1 MRLSTAVGPPS
12 RLGRASA
19 QYALSTQ
26 PDALPSLER
35 GRSSLGAADVVTA
48 ARGYAAEQAREA
60 GLADLADDLA
70 LVTSELVSNALFHG
84 GGCRGVVVSVIGD
97 GVRVEVRDNNHLP
110 PVFGHASESSLT
122 GRGVRMVAGLSARW
136 GVDLEPVGK
145 VVWAEVTG
153 EVRSIDPGL
162 DADALL
168 AMWGDDGE
176 EEGDGAARL
185 HVELGDVPTALL
197 LAAKGH
203 VDNVVREFALAA
215 AGASTGVTGGMPLH
229 LADLLDAVDAFAEA
243 RLAVKRQ
250 ALEAVSRGEPTTR
263 LALDLSPD
271 AAAAAERYLHA
282 LDEVDAYC
290 RAMRM
295 LTLETPPQH
304 RVFRHWYIGELVA
317 QLREAAAGR
326 TAPPPQSFQERLLA
340 ELDRVAAAQRVSER
354 AARLYSV
361 AAALATAATP
371 EDVAAAVLNEGVAA
385 LQAAAGGLL
394 LATDD
399 DHLELPGAVGYDD
412 EVVARLRNESRD
424 AELPAA
430 VALRTGEPV
439 WLESR
444 VERDT
449 RFPELV
455 GFEAQ
460 TVSMCAVPLEV
471 QGRRLGALRFSFTEP
486 RLFDE
491 DERRFVLT
499 LAAQSAQALDRTQ
512 LNRERLDA
520 SRRLQRSLLPREL
533 PDIPGLEVAALY
545 RPFGTG
551 MDLGGDFYDVWPV
564 APGRWGIAIGD
575 AAGTGPEAAALTALV
590 RHTLRALTMT
600 DIDPEQIV
608 SRLNTALYAAA
619 DPGDERFCTA
629 IFGLLEVD
637 GGVARLHLGSGGHP
651 PLFVR
656 RADGSVETVVV
667 GGSLLGCF
675 VESEIGTARVA
686 VAPGDTVMLL
696 TDGVLEARR
705 DGRLFDA
712 EGVLAV
718 LSASV
723 AGAQATADA
732 LEEAVLAHT
741 GGILGDDMAAV
752 VVHAAS

>member
-1 MRLSTAVGPPS
+1 M
-12 RLGRASA
+12 
-19 QYALSTQ
+19 
-26 PDALPSLER
+26 
-35 GRSSLGAADVVTA
+35 
-48 ARGYAAEQAREA
+48 
-60 GLADLADDLA
+60 
-70 LVTSELVSNALFHG
+70 
-84 GGCRGVVVSVIGD
+84 VVSSVVD
-97 GVRVEVRDNNHLP
+97 GLRVEVRDKNQLP
-110 PVFGHASESSLT
+110 PVFGHASDSSLT

-136 GVDLEPVGK
+136 GVDLEAVGK

-153 EVRSIDPGL
+153 EVHAIERGL
-162 DADALL
+162 DEDALL
-168 AMWGDDGE
+168 AMWGDD
-176 EEGDGAARL
+176 DDDKARL
-185 HVELGDVPTALL
+185 RVELGDVPTDLL

-203 VDNVVREFALAA
+203 VDNIVREFALAA
-215 AGASTGVTGGMPLH
+215 TGARTGVTGEMPLH
-229 LADLLDAVDAFAEA
+229 LADLLDAVDGFAEA
-243 RLAVKRQ
+243 RLAIKRQ
-250 ALEAVSRGEPTTR
+250 ALEAVSRGETTTR

-271 AAAAAERYLHA
+271 AADAAERYLRA
-282 LDEVDAYC
+282 LDEVDDYC

-326 TAPPPQSFQERLLA
+326 TPSAAHSFQERLLA

-354 AARLYSV
+354 AARLFSV

-371 EDVAAAVLNEGVAA
+371 EDVASAVLNEGVAA

-399 DHLELPGAVGYDD
+399 DHLELPGAVGYDE

-455 GFEAQ
+455 GLEAQ

-499 LAAQSAQALDRTQ
+499 LAAQCAQALDRSQ
-512 LNRERLDA
+512 LHRERLDA

-533 PDIPGLEVAALY
+533 PVIPGVDVAALY

-564 APGRWGIAIGD
+564 APDRWGIAIGD

-590 RHTLRALTMT
+590 RHTLRALTMS
-600 DIDPEQIV
+600 DSDPKRIV
-608 SRLNTALYAAA
+608 ARLNAALHAAT

-629 IFGLLEVD
+629 VFGLVEVD
-637 GGVARLHLGSGGHP
+637 DGRARLHLAGGGHP
-651 PLFVR
+651 PVFVR

-667 GGSLLGCF
+667 GGSLLGLF
-675 VESEIGTARVA
+675 READIATVRIVLD
-686 VAPGDTVMLL
+686 PGDMALLL

-705 DGRLFDA
+705 DGRLFDVD
-712 EGVLAV
+712 GVLHV
-718 LSASV
+718 LGNPEPTAN
-723 AGAQATADA
+723 ATTIA

-741 GGILGDDMAAV
+741 GGILNDDMAAV
-752 VVHAAS
+752 VLHVTAS